1 MGWLERGRDRSRGSD
16 ERCKGGGTRGETS
29 RYYHSNRCLYPT
41 TTYFWFSYIT
51 VKSHFK
57 ALGLY
62 NFKRG
67 FGWAYKRGGGAISGW
82 AYKRNKKN
90 DSERR
95 DKTYLRNKLKLK
107 FHYILSYIYN
117 QFIVR
122 HKATCSCL

>member
-1 MGWLERGRDRSRGSD
+1 MGWLERGRDRNKGSD
-16 ERCKGGGTRGETS
+16 ERCNGGGTRGETS

-67 FGWAYKRGGGAISGW
+67 LGWAYKRGGLYPGGLISGIEKIIRNDEI
-82 AYKRNKKN
+82 KR
-90 DSERR
+90 
-95 DKTYLRNKLKLK
+95 
-107 FHYILSYIYN
+107 I
-117 QFIVR
+117 
-122 HKATCSCL
+122 